1 VARSDADAVRSL
13 YGIDWSAVTE
23 RTRGLA
29 AAAEVMA
36 PDVVALISPQVGD
49 RTLRGV
55 ADFAVFVEGLEE
67 DFSVFR
73 YDVDS
78 VEESGSGQFV
88 LRGVIHA
95 RGRRSKMPLSSPFT
109 HVWTFRDGRAVRV
122 EASLGPPPTS

>member
-1 VARSDADAVRSL
+1 VALGDADAIRSL
-13 YGIDWSAVTE
+13 YGIDWTGVTE
-23 RTRGLA
+23 RAQGLA

-36 PDVVALISPQVGD
+36 PDVVAHISPQVGD

-78 VEESGSGQFV
+78 VEETGSGQFV

-109 HVWTFRDGRAVRV
+109 HVWTFRDGRAIRV
-122 EASLGPPPTS
+122 EANMGPPPAN